1 MADTGAAH
9 SSLAS
14 RIAAL
19 VHTYYNG
26 LPNGSKPVV
35 NDDGTGQWIPMSAI
49 VLVKGG
55 GSALWVVF
63 GESSLEWCSTDT
75 SSSMLF
81 LPGIKSCALILV
93 GYIY

>member
-63 GESSLEWCSTDT
+63 GESVWN
-75 SSSMLF
+75 
-81 LPGIKSCALILV
+81 GVVLILHRLCFSCLESSRV
-93 GYIY
+93 H